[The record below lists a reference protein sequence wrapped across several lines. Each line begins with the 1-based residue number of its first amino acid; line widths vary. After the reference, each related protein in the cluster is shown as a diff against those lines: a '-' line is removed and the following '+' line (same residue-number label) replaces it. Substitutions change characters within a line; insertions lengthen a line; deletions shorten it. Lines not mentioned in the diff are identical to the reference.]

1 MNDGRLDQAFAE
13 TQQIQDRDWQLF
25 ATGIVQHA
33 RHHPQ
38 ESQQVLDEL
47 IKTQA
52 SQMAYQISELYAWRG
67 QKDEAFT
74 WLDRAFAQRDGGLTE
89 LKFDPLMDS
98 LRTDPR
104 FNSLLRRMNLP
115 Q

>member
-1 MNDGRLDQAFAE
+1 VLAV
-13 TQQIQDRDWQLF
+13 QLHKLL
-25 ATGIVQHA
+25 GD
-33 RHHPQ
+33 P
-38 ESQQVLDEL
+38 
-47 IKTQA
+47 
-52 SQMAYQISELYAWRG
+52 ELYAWRG